1 MNPIKYLKEVQYELK
16 KVSWPTQR
24 QSVQI
29 TALVIVLSV
38 AIAYYLGAFDWLF
51 GILLDNYIL

>member
-51 GILLDNYIL
+51 GILLENYIL